1 VGLSIKQRVLHDVKT
16 CVKFAIGA
24 LAILSSS
31 NSSSVNVKAASDKCG
46 PVDDDD
52 DDDVSDRQAVLEVA
66 LLVVVGARSCCAA
79 DLTIW
84 SALSIIRVCFLEE
97 FMD

>member
-24 LAILSSS
+24 LAVLSS
-31 NSSSVNVKAASDKCG
+31 NSSSVNVKAVGDKRG
-46 PVDDDD
+46 PVD

-66 LLVVVGARSCCAA
+66 LLVVVGAQLLRGGLDRLKRLVNYESVF
-79 DLTIW
+79 
-84 SALSIIRVCFLEE
+84 S
-97 FMD
+97 

>member
-1 VGLSIKQRVLHDVKT
+1 
-16 CVKFAIGA
+16 VKFAIGA

-46 PVDDDD
+46 PVDDDV
-52 DDDVSDRQAVLEVA
+52 DDVSDRQAVLEVA

-84 SALSIIRVCFLEE
+84 SSLSIMRACFLEE

>member
-1 VGLSIKQRVLHDVKT
+1 MGLSIKQRVLHDVKT

-24 LAILSSS
+24 LAVLSS
-31 NSSSVNVKAASDKCG
+31 NSSSVNVKAASDKRG
-46 PVDDDD
+46 PVDDVVVV
-52 DDDVSDRQAVLEVA
+52 VSDRQAVLEIA

-84 SALSIIRVCFLEE
+84 SSLSIMRACFLEE

>member
-1 VGLSIKQRVLHDVKT
+1 VGLSIKQRVLHDAKT

-24 LAILSSS
+24 LAVLSSSSS
-31 NSSSVNVKAASDKCG
+31 NSSSVNVKAASDKRG
-46 PVDDDD
+46 PV

-84 SALSIIRVCFLEE
+84 SSLSIMRACFLEE

>member
-1 VGLSIKQRVLHDVKT
+1 MGLSIKQRVLHDVKT

-24 LAILSSS
+24 LAVLSR
-31 NSSSVNVKAASDKCG
+31 NSSSVNVKAASDKRG

-66 LLVVVGARSCCAA
+66 LLVVVGAQLLRGGL
-79 DLTIW
+79 DH
-84 SALSIIRVCFLEE
+84 LERLVN
-97 FMD
+97 

>member
-24 LAILSSS
+24 LAVLSS
-31 NSSSVNVKAASDKCG
+31 NNGSSVNVKAASDKRG

-52 DDDVSDRQAVLEVA
+52 DDDVSDRQAVLEVVA
-66 LLVVVGARSCCAA
+66 LLVVVGAQLLRGGL
-79 DLTIW
+79 DH
-84 SALSIIRVCFLEE
+84 LERLVNYE
-97 FMD
+97 SVFS

>member
-24 LAILSSS
+24 LAVLSS
-31 NSSSVNVKAASDKCG
+31 NSSSVNVKAVGDKRG
-46 PVDDDD
+46 PVDD

-66 LLVVVGARSCCAA
+66 LLVVVGAQLLRGGLDHLKRLVNYESVF
-79 DLTIW
+79 
-84 SALSIIRVCFLEE
+84 S
-97 FMD
+97 

>member
-24 LAILSSS
+24 LAVLSS
-31 NSSSVNVKAASDKCG
+31 NSSSVNVKAVGDKRG
-46 PVDDDD
+46 PVD

-66 LLVVVGARSCCAA
+66 LLVVVGAQLLRGGLDHLKRLVNYESVF
-79 DLTIW
+79 
-84 SALSIIRVCFLEE
+84 S
-97 FMD
+97 

>member
-1 VGLSIKQRVLHDVKT
+1 LHDVKT

-46 PVDDDD
+46 PVDDDVVV
-52 DDDVSDRQAVLEVA
+52 VSDRQAVLEVA
-66 LLVVVGARSCCAA
+66 LLVVVGARSRCAA

-84 SALSIIRVCFLEE
+84 SSLSIMRACFLEE

>member
-1 VGLSIKQRVLHDVKT
+1 MGLSIKQRVLHDVKT

-24 LAILSSS
+24 LAVLSSS
-31 NSSSVNVKAASDKCG
+31 NSSSVNVKAASDKRG
-46 PVDDDD
+46 PVDDD

-79 DLTIW
+79 DLIIW
-84 SALSIIRVCFLEE
+84 SALSIMRACFLEE

>member
-24 LAILSSS
+24 LAVLSS
-31 NSSSVNVKAASDKCG
+31 NSSSVNVKAASDKRG
-46 PVDDDD
+46 PVDDDDDD

-66 LLVVVGARSCCAA
+66 LLVVVGAQLLCGGL
-79 DLTIW
+79 DH
-84 SALSIIRVCFLEE
+84 LELLVNYE
-97 FMD
+97 SVFS

>member
-31 NSSSVNVKAASDKCG
+31 NSSSINVKAASDKRG

-52 DDDVSDRQAVLEVA
+52 DDDVSDRQAVLKVA
-66 LLVVVGARSCCAA
+66 LLVVVGARSCCVA

>member
-24 LAILSSS
+24 LAVLSSS
-31 NSSSVNVKAASDKCG
+31 NSSSINVKAASDKHG
-46 PVDDDD
+46 PVD
-52 DDDVSDRQAVLEVA
+52 DDDVSDRQAVREVA

-84 SALSIIRVCFLEE
+84 SSLSIMRACFLEE

>member
-1 VGLSIKQRVLHDVKT
+1 M
-16 CVKFAIGA
+16 KFAIGA

-52 DDDVSDRQAVLEVA
+52 DVSDRQAVLQVA
-66 LLVVVGARSCCAA
+66 LLVVVGARSCYAA

>member
-1 VGLSIKQRVLHDVKT
+1 MGLSIKQRVLHDVKT

-31 NSSSVNVKAASDKCG
+31 NSSSINVKAASDKRG
-46 PVDDDD
+46 PVDDD
-52 DDDVSDRQAVLEVA
+52 DDDVSDRQAVREVA

-79 DLTIW
+79 DLTIR
-84 SALSIIRVCFLEE
+84 SALSIMRACFLEE